1 MLKKRILPLFLILTV
16 LLGLWACQKAPSQE
30 STEHKIA
37 VVVYDLQDE
46 QVQAFREYLEGYIAL
61 SFPDVS
67 FLYSSA
73 ITSKDAEMEFL
84 TSAISQGAEG
94 VLSFNS
100 YDLEAEVK
108 LCQESGVYYIRP
120 SSTVAKEDFD
130 KVKDNPC
137 FLGYFGPGEKEEY
150 QAGYDM
156 AAWFAEKAFSDSYF
170 VVTGGAGTGNVM
182 HIERTQGIL
191 DALQERYGITFPQD
205 TAILAAS
212 QEETTVEAG
221 SVKVTLFPGYVGMP
235 AVGDQ
240 AVSAY
245 EASHAGVV
253 LGVIPLRAIADGLGD
268 AKLGLIDCYTAAN
281 GELFKEGKLC
291 YLTGKYESII
301 APAFAALYNAIGGYA
316 DSFRDNGQAFALNQ
330 GFWTSKSYGDFLDKY
345 ALSSGI
351 ALNAYS
357 VEDILGVCKAYN
369 ENAGFADLK
378 ALAEGWDFD
387 SAAQRRK

>member
-1 MLKKRILPLFLILTV
+1 MLKKRILPLFLILI
-16 LLGLWACQKAPSQE
+16 LLVSLAACQKASAQE
-30 STEHKIA
+30 SSEHKIA
-37 VVVYDLQDE
+37 VLVYDLQDE

-73 ITSKDAEMEFL
+73 ITNQEAEMDFL
-84 TSAISQGAEG
+84 EAAIDQGAEG
-94 VLSFNS
+94 ILSFNS
-100 YDLEAEVK
+100 YDLEAEVA
-108 LCQESGVYYIRP
+108 LCQEKGVYYIRP

-130 KVKDNPC
+130 KVKGNPY
-137 FLGYFGPGEKEEY
+137 FLGYFGPGEEEEY

-156 AAWFAEKAFSDSYF
+156 AAWFAEKQMSDSYF
-170 VVTGGAGTGNVM
+170 VVTGGAGMGNVM
-182 HIERTQGIL
+182 HLERTRGIL
-191 DALQERYGITFPQD
+191 DALQDHYSVTFPTD
-205 TAILAAS
+205 PATLAAVS
-212 QEETTVEAG
+212 EGTTVEVG
-221 SVKVTLFPGYVGMP
+221 FLKVTLFPGYVGMP

-240 AVSAY
+240 AVAAY
-245 EASHAGVV
+245 ESANAGVV
-253 LGVIPLRAIADGLGD
+253 LGVIPLRSIADGLGD
-268 AKLGLIDCYTAAN
+268 AKLGIIDCYTASN

-316 DSFRDNGQAFALNQ
+316 DSFRENGQAFALNQ

-378 ALAEGWDFD
+378 ALADSWDFD

>member
-1 MLKKRILPLFLILTV
+1 MLKKRVLPLFLIVTIV
-16 LLGLWACQKAPSQE
+16 LALVACHSEKEPENQQ
-30 STEHKIA
+30 HKIA
-37 VVVYDLQDE
+37 VLVYDLQDE

-84 TSAISQGAEG
+84 EAAIDQGAEG
-94 VLSFNS
+94 ILSFNS
-100 YDLEAEVK
+100 FDLEAEVQ
-108 LCQESGVYYIRP
+108 LCQEKGVYYIRP
-120 SSTVAKEDFD
+120 SSTVAQADFD
-130 KVKDNPC
+130 KVKDNPY

-150 QAGYDM
+150 QAGFDM
-156 AAWFAEKAFSDSYF
+156 ADWFAEKQMSDSYF
-170 VVTGGAGTGNVM
+170 VVTGGAGVGNVM
-182 HIERTQGIL
+182 HTQRAQGIL
-191 DALQERYGITFPQD
+191 DALQERCGVTFPQD
-205 TAILAAS
+205 TAALAAS
-212 QEETTVEAG
+212 QEETTIEAG
-221 SVKVTLFPGYVGMP
+221 SVKVTLFPGYVGMS

-240 AVSAY
+240 AVRAY
-245 EASHAGVV
+245 EKSNAGVV
-253 LGVIPLRAIADGLGD
+253 LGVIPLRSIADRLGD
-268 AKLGLIDCYTAAN
+268 AKLGIIDCYTAAN

-316 DSFRDNGQAFALNQ
+316 DSFRDNGLAFALNQ
-330 GFWTSKSYGDFLDKY
+330 GFWTSRSYGDFLEKY

-369 ENAGFADLK
+369 ENAEFTDLK
-378 ALAEGWDFD
+378 ALADAWDFD